1 MINIRVGQLAI
12 QIKGLKKEYFP
23 ENILKFQHNS
33 EYPIDITYTFHI
45 DGNHIDLNYP
55 IIYQTKDI
63 IVLKKND
70 YGEIRILKYA
80 ESNIPYAIY
89 EEINNEE
96 IKVYINPLYLR
107 HLKSDTIFMSLLGL
121 ERHES
126 LKNFYILHCSYI
138 QYNNQAIL
146 FSGPSGI
153 GKSTQ
158 STLWETVFPDKV
170 QLINGDR
177 SLINIEKDIIYANGW
192 PVCGSSNTC
201 LNKKNSVAGIVF
213 LLQGK
218 ENNIIPE
225 SKITYLK
232 RFIQQTTINTWNK
245 QYTDAAITFIEKI
258 ISLNRCCTYS
268 CNITEEA
275 VINLYNHFEKER
287 WIY

>member
-1 MINIRVGQLAI
+1 MINIKIGQLAI
-12 QIKGLKKEYFP
+12 QIKGLEKKYFP

-45 DGNHIDLNYP
+45 DGNHINLNYP

-70 YGEIRILKYA
+70 YNEIRILKYA

-96 IKVYINPLYLR
+96 INVYINPPYLH

-121 ERHES
+121 EKHES
-126 LKNFYILHCSYI
+126 FKNFYILHCSYI

-153 GKSTQ
+153 GKSTH
-158 STLWETVFPDKV
+158 STLWKKVFTDKV

-177 SLINIEKDIIYANGW
+177 SLINIDKNIIYANGW
-192 PVCGSSNTC
+192 PVCGSSNIC
-201 LNKKNSVAGIVF
+201 LNKRNNVAGIVF

-218 ENNIIPE
+218 DNNIIQE
-225 SKITYLK
+225 SYITYLK

-245 QYTDAAITFIEKI
+245 QYTNAAITFIEKI